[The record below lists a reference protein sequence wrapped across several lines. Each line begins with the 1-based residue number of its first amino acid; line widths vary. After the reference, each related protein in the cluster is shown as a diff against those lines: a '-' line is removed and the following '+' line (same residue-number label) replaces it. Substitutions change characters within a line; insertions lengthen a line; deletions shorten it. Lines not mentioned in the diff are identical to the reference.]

1 MIGWKKLL
9 SPLLAAAL
17 SLSLSP
23 FALAAEEEEEKIPGP
38 ELPGLQDLREA
49 GYDGSGIVIA
59 VLDSGLRTT
68 HEAFAGEGP
77 EDPVLTEEDIESWT
91 ADGGTEG
98 VYLSS
103 RIPFAY
109 DYCGRDDD
117 VTTGDLHGTHVTA
130 LAAGQSETF
139 SGAAP
144 GAQILSM
151 KVFPDNAAAG
161 ADDSAV
167 LRALEDALA
176 LGADVVNLSLGMSGG
191 FTWDSTLGGLY
202 CEAFQK
208 LRDAGVLLFCAAGND
223 GCAPMRKTWGVPLP
237 TTAYTDYGQLCA
249 PGTYLG
255 TLPVAA
261 AGWAEDGGSVSPA
274 FYSSWGAT
282 SDLRLVPALTA
293 PGSGILSAGTEAD
306 DFYIREDGT
315 SMSSAYAAGAAA
327 VLLQALRERGVTDKV
342 QAADLAESLLECTAQ
357 VLSTAEGVPYSPR
370 QQGCGLMDL
379 RAALESPLAVSQPR
393 LELGDSEKG
402 RFVLTLALENLTEE
416 DLTVSLETAVLTGRA
431 GQKDGVRY
439 SRLAPLDITEA
450 AAVSGDEAVTV
461 PAGGG
466 AEAELT
472 LEVDRD
478 LREELSDIFP
488 NGFFVE
494 GFVTAR
500 TGADQ
505 AVHAAFLGFCGDWGA
520 APILEPADFRD
531 ALNARAAWNGEGE
544 YDELTAL
551 NPELGINTAYISPY
565 SGIPEDAL
573 LLGENPAGAFPHSD
587 SRSTLPNGDT
597 DALCTAGDR
606 LYMEVYTLR
615 NAAGLVMVVSDADTG
630 EIYLVQDRSWLS
642 KSNGDSLTGD
652 LAPSARFTWDGG
664 SVSGP
669 LPDGTRARVDFYAWL
684 DWDEDICAAYAEAA
698 PHQAI
703 LDTYKWL
710 LEEEW
715 DGCRAWSFPV
725 AIDNSAP
732 SVSFLEEGGKR
743 SVQIQDGGFLAWAS
757 VKDGAGR
764 VLAEGT
770 FAPEAAG
777 EAFTLSLAGADL
789 PETVYVTAA
798 DYASNT
804 TGYAVETAS
813 GEAERC
819 AMALLEDVDLA
830 ALYHEAVDFVWETG
844 LMRGSEALRFRPQ
857 ESATRAQV
865 ITALYR
871 AAGSPAAR
879 GDLPFQDVPSGA
891 WYRDALLWAWSE
903 GIAGGYAPGFF
914 NAPAN
919 VTREQLAVLLYRF
932 ACRTGRAE
940 AVEAESWSA
949 PALDW
954 CREAG
959 VLSGDADWRG
969 YASRAETACALAE
982 ALGWS
987 VEKS

>member
-1 MIGWKKLL
+1 MLKRKKLL
-9 SPLLAAAL
+9 SLLLAAVL
-17 SLSLSP
+17 SLSLAP
-23 FALAAEEEEEKIPGP
+23 FALAAEAGDEEKVPGP
-38 ELPGLQDLREA
+38 ALPGLQDLREA

-68 HEAFAGEGP
+68 HEVFAGEGP
-77 EDPVLTEEDIESWT
+77 EHPVLTEKDIERWIE
-91 ADGGTEG
+91 DGGTEG

-109 DYCGRDDD
+109 DYCGGDSD

-151 KVFPDNAAAG
+151 KVFPDNATAG
-161 ADDSAV
+161 ADDAAV

-249 PGTYLG
+249 PGTYPG
-255 TLPVAA
+255 TTPVAA
-261 AGWAEDGGSVSPA
+261 AGWAEDGESVCPA

-306 DFYIREDGT
+306 SFYIREDGT

-342 QAADLAESLLECTAQ
+342 QAADLAGGLLESTAQ
-357 VLSTAEGVPYSPR
+357 VLATADGVPYSPR

-379 RAALESPLAVSQPR
+379 RAALESPLVVSQPR

-402 RFVLTLALENLTEE
+402 RFELTLTLENLTEE
-416 DLTVSLETAVLTGRA
+416 DLAVSLETAVLTERA

-450 AAVSGDEAVTV
+450 VAVSGAEPLTV
-461 PAGGG
+461 PAGGE
-466 AEAELT
+466 AEAKLT
-472 LEVDRD
+472 LEVDKD
-478 LREELSDIFP
+478 LREELADIFP

-500 TGADQ
+500 TEADQ
-505 AVHAAFLGFCGDWGA
+505 AVHAAFLGYCGDWSA
-520 APILEPADFRD
+520 APILEPAGFRD
-531 ALNARAAWNGEGE
+531 ALDARAAWDGEGE
-544 YDELTAL
+544 YDELTASQA
-551 NPELGINTAYISPY
+551 ELGINTAYISPY
-565 SGIPEDAL
+565 SGIPENAV
-573 LLGENPAGAFPHSD
+573 LLGENPAGAFPYSG
-587 SRSTLPNGDT
+587 SRSTLPNRDT
-597 DALCTAGDR
+597 DAPYTAGDL

-615 NAAGLVMVVSDADTG
+615 NAANLVMVVSDADTG

-642 KSNGDSLTGD
+642 KSNGDALTGA
-652 LAPSARFTWDGG
+652 LAPSARLTWDGG
-664 SVSGP
+664 SVLGP

-684 DWDEDICAAYAEAA
+684 DRDEDIRAAYAGAA

-710 LEEEW
+710 LEDDW
-715 DGCRAWSFPV
+715 DGYREWSFPV
-725 AIDNSAP
+725 TIDNSAP
-732 SVSFLEEGGKR
+732 AASLLEEDGR
-743 SVQIQDGGFLAWAS
+743 LSVQVQDGGFLAWAS
-757 VKDGAGR
+757 VQDGGGR
-764 VLAEGT
+764 VLAEGV
-770 FAPEAAG
+770 FAPETAG

-789 PETVYVTAA
+789 PEKVYVTAA

-804 TGYAVETAS
+804 VGYAVETAS
-813 GEAERC
+813 GETARC

-830 ALYHEAVDFVWETG
+830 AWYHEAVDFVWEAG
-844 LMRGSEALRFRPQ
+844 LMRGGETLRFQPL

-871 AAGSPAAR
+871 AAGSPEVR
-879 GDLPFQDVPSGA
+879 GGLPFKDGPGTGTPSSGPGA
-891 WYRDALLWAWSE
+891 RASRRDT
-903 GIAGGYAPGFF
+903 
-914 NAPAN
+914 APASS
-919 VTREQLAVLLYRF
+919 TPPP
-932 ACRTGRAE
+932 T
-940 AVEAESWSA
+940 
-949 PALDW
+949 
-954 CREAG
+954 
-959 VLSGDADWRG
+959 
-969 YASRAETACALAE
+969 
-982 ALGWS
+982 
-987 VEKS
+987 